1 MVDEVYGSA
10 PVDWFV
16 RRLVNLL
23 TFILAIVY
31 CSAIFWG
38 LISGLSYARG
48 INWLVDKRGR
58 DGGIN
63 RSDIDSGNVNY
74 RIARRIRPSYD
85 RQPYLSTASFTTGAS
100 TLTLHGSILD

>member
-31 CSAIFWG
+31 CSAIFWVDLG
-38 LISGLSYARG
+38 PLICQGYK
-48 INWLVDKRGR
+48 LV
-58 DGGIN
+58 GGQEGQ
-63 RSDIDSGNVNY
+63 RWRKKQV
-74 RIARRIRPSYD
+74 RHR
-85 RQPYLSTASFTTGAS
+85 
-100 TLTLHGSILD
+100 